1 MARLQKKSRRQSP
14 QVQPRHPG
22 IPRAMVFTLI
32 RDLPGVRLVSHRRP
46 RDHRPR
52 TWRQRRGA
60 RTTRLR
66 VRKLPFVHA
75 SLPALRH
82 PAATASRTQRSVTIA
97 KRPSRGARDGD
108 GLARFLETRNR
119 NFQSATS
126 AFSHARVRRGGRGL
140 PLHRSAERKAGARD
154 RSRPEHS
161 DLRSASGRIWM
172 QDVSTNARDKAT
184 SAFDRCCRKKSLSPR
199 GTASPGLVRRRGHLW
214 IEYPLRRPIA
224 GCDADA

>member
-66 VRKLPFVHA
+66 VRKLPFVRA
-75 SLPALRH
+75 GRPTLRH
-82 PAATASRTQRSVTIA
+82 PAATASRAQRSVTIA

-108 GLARFLETRNR
+108 AVARFLETRNR
-119 NFQSATS
+119 NFWSTAS
-126 AFSHARVRRGGRGL
+126 AFSHAFEGVPVGL
-140 PLHRSAERKAGARD
+140 SLRRSAERKAGARD

-161 DLRSASGRIWM
+161 DLRRASRRIWM
-172 QDVSTNARDKAT
+172 QDVSPHTSDKAT
-184 SAFDRCCRKKSLSPR
+184 SGFAPRC
-199 GTASPGLVRRRGHLW
+199 VRFYTTKTRS
-214 IEYPLRRPIA
+214 
-224 GCDADA
+224 